1 MTPQRTLSARTKN
14 LITVDGLEFKDLDG
28 DGQLTPY
35 EDWRLSPRERAEDL
49 VARMTDDEKA
59 GLMIIGSHY
68 PANSAFLP
76 NAQEGKVLHDED
88 FWADKHPMTGLEYP
102 EPMLLGPAT
111 DKSINERHQ
120 RFFIYRDNLPARDL
134 AVWTN
139 AVQEIAESSRLG
151 IPAVFACN
159 PLNIFS
165 VVPAFGD
172 KDTSGVFSGWPSELG
187 LAGLRDADRVEKL
200 AAGAAAEWRAAG
212 IHKVYGYMADV
223 ASEPRW
229 ARFAN
234 TFGEDPQLAADYVT
248 ATVRGLQ
255 QLRIGES
262 GRRSIDGVACTVKH
276 FPGGGVRED
285 GHDPHFAW
293 GKFNNY
299 PTENA
304 LYTYHIPPFQ
314 AAIEAG
320 ASSIMPYYA
329 VPVNESADQLPRQY
343 WQSEDTQF
351 EEVAFA
357 FNKTMITD
365 ILRGQ
370 LGHTGYVNS
379 DSGVLDAMPW
389 GVEDKTQPER
399 IAAAVNAGVDIFSD
413 VSDPSAVRE
422 AIADGLNV
430 DESVTRLLVEIF
442 ELGLFDDPF
451 VDEDAAAAVI
461 GNPHAVAAGHSA
473 QRDSVTLLRNS
484 SDARGAGDGPILPL
498 DVATTH
504 KIYTWVTARTKPEL
518 AHERFATAVREAFP
532 QAVFVD
538 KPEDADVAI
547 VWVRPE
553 IALFTDDKED
563 QPLSINP
570 RDNQVDVDRVI
581 EIQNSVPTITLI
593 NVTNPWLLGEIEPHA
608 AALVATFDSSPQAI
622 VEALCGADGGPKG
635 QLAFSFPRDVAAFA
649 DSPRDVPGKFLGE
662 DYAYVDRDGNV
673 YQFGYGQRL

>member
-234 TFGEDPQLAADYVT
+234 TFGEDPQLVADYVT

-262 GRRSIDGVACTVKH
+262 GRRAIDGVACTVKH

-570 RDNQVDVDRVI
+570 RDNQVNVDRVI
-581 EIQNSVPTITLI
+581 EIQKSVPTITLI

>member
-234 TFGEDPQLAADYVT
+234 TFGEAPQLVADYVT

-262 GRRSIDGVACTVKH
+262 GRRAIDGVACTVKH

-320 ASSIMPYYA
+320 VSSIMPYYA

-563 QPLSINP
+563 QPLSIDP

>member
-234 TFGEDPQLAADYVT
+234 TFGEAPQLVADYVT

-262 GRRSIDGVACTVKH
+262 GRRAIDGVACTVKH

>member
-1 MTPQRTLSARTKN
+1 MTTQNQRTLSARTKN
-14 LITVDGLEFKDLDG
+14 IITVDGLEFKDLDG

-49 VARMTDDEKA
+49 VARMTDEEKA

-68 PANSAFLP
+68 PGNSAFLP
-76 NAQEGKVLHDED
+76 NAEEGKVLHDED

-111 DKSINERHQ
+111 DTSINERHQ

-151 IPAVFACN
+151 IPAVFAAN

-200 AAGAAAEWRAAG
+200 AAGAAAEWRAGG

-229 ARFAN
+229 ARFVN
-234 TFGEDPQLAADYVT
+234 TFGEDPQVVADYVT

-255 QLRIGES
+255 QVRETEN
-262 GRRSIDGVACTVKH
+262 GRAIDGVACTVKH

-299 PTENA
+299 PTEDA
-304 LYTYHIPPFQ
+304 LYTYHMPPFQ

-329 VPVNESADQLPRQY
+329 VPVNQSADQLPRQF
-343 WQSEDTQF
+343 WQSEGTQF

-370 LGHTGYVNS
+370 LGHAGYVNS

-422 AIADGLNV
+422 AIAAGLNV

-451 VDEDAAAAVI
+451 VDEDAAAEVI
-461 GNPHAVAAGHSA
+461 GSQAVAEAGHSA
-473 QRDSVTLLRNS
+473 QRDSVTLLRGNA
-484 SDARGAGDGPILPL
+484 DLLPMNPE
-498 DVATTH
+498 TSQ

-518 AHERFATAVREAFP
+518 ADERFAAAVREAFP
-532 QAVFVD
+532 QATFVD
-538 KPEDADVAI
+538 KPEDADLAI
-547 VWVRPE
+547 VWARPE

-563 QPLSINP
+563 QPLSIDP
-570 RDNQVDVDRVI
+570 RDNQIDMDRVI
-581 EIQNSVPTITLI
+581 EIQRTVPTMTLLNI
-593 NVTNPWLLGEIEPHA
+593 TNPWLLEEIEPNA
-608 AALVATFDSSPQAI
+608 AALVAMFDSSPKAI
-622 VEALCGADGGPKG
+622 LEALCGVDGGPKG
-635 QLAFSFPRDVAAFA
+635 ELAFSFPRDVAAFA

-673 YQFGYGQRL
+673 YQYGYGQRL